1 MMMERKGTSEMLVA
15 AHESMVLL
23 QQEMLAFGEILRE
36 EARVNGMFH
45 KELDGFARALDVLDT
60 VCIQMRLK
68 HESTSVSDGPEP
80 MGLGGDLEEAQ
91 EHEWTMVGIGA
102 DGTLDEQRSAGRPEN
117 AEFAADANDP
127 DSPGSRRPSSLSAST
142 VSTTDTRILAPRT

>member
-23 QQEMLAFGEILRE
+23 QQEMLTFGKILRE
-36 EARVNGMFH
+36 EARVNEMFH
-45 KELDGFARALDVLDT
+45 MEVDGFARALDVLDT

-68 HESTSVSDGPEP
+68 HESTAVSEGPEP
-80 MGLGGDLEEAQ
+80 IGRCGDLEEAQ
-91 EHEWTMVGIGA
+91 EHEWTKVGIGA
-102 DGTLDEQRSAGRPEN
+102 DGFLDEQGSAGRQEN
-117 AEFAADANDP
+117 AESAADANDP
-127 DSPGSRRPSSLSAST
+127 DSTRSRRPSSPSAST